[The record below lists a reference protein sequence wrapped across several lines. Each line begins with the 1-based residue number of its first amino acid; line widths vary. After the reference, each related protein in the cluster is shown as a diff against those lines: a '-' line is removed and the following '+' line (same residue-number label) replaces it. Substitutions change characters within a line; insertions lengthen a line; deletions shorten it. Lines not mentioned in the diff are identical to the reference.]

1 MRSVQAVIAVFACC
15 FLGVLSP
22 GCSEETPSR
31 PPPVDADGKE
41 LTAPVRP
48 GLKGK
53 AAEQMKSK
61 MPHL

>member
-1 MRSVQAVIAVFACC
+1 MRSVRAVCAVFACC
-15 FLGVLSP
+15 FVVVLAP
-22 GCSEETPSR
+22 GCNEQTSR

-53 AAEQMKSK
+53 AAEQMKGK

>member
-1 MRSVQAVIAVFACC
+1 MRSVRAVSAFFACC
-15 FLGVLSP
+15 FISVLTAGCGGEP
-22 GCSEETPSR
+22 GGS
-31 PPPVDADGKE
+31 PPVDADGKE
-41 LTAPVRP
+41 ITAPVRP

>member
-1 MRSVQAVIAVFACC
+1 MRSVRAISAVFACC
-15 FLGVLSP
+15 FIAVLALGCGEQQVS
-22 GCSEETPSR
+22 G
-31 PPPVDADGKE
+31 PPVDAQGKE

-53 AAEQMKSK
+53 AAEQMQKK